1 MQFFMLMDPKLKK
14 NLKIE
19 TFELIHIYP
28 LICNILN
35 IPQYDDIDGS
45 IDVLKPIF
53 KINGIFLF

>member
-1 MQFFMLMDPKLKK
+1 MNIHAIFYAYGPKIKE

-45 IDVLKPIF
+45 IDVLKPI
-53 KINGIFLF
+53 LR